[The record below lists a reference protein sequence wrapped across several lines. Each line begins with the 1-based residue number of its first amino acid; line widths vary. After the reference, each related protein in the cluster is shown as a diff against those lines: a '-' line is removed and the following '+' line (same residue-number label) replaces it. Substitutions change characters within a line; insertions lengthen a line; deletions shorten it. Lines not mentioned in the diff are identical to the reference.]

1 MRALKRVMY
10 KLALSIGMLCI
21 SNLFMTFAWYGFL
34 KKPGEGA
41 DHAWWK
47 LVLLSWGL
55 AFFEYCFM
63 VPANHIG
70 RSVGLS
76 LAQLKIMQE
85 AITLCIFVLF
95 MLFYMGEQWKWDYLW
110 ALLCVMGAVYFVNR
124 EALLVS

>member
-1 MRALKRVMY
+1 MY

-34 KKPGEGA
+34 KKPGRCRPCLVEAGA
-41 DHAWWK
+41 AE
-47 LVLLSWGL
+47 LGTGL
-55 AFFEYCFM
+55 FEYCFM

-85 AITLCIFVLF
+85 AITLCIFVPF